1 VTALAES
8 FGRGAMTNHW
18 IDLKNSDVILV
29 MGSNAASNHPISFK
43 WVQRAV
49 DKGAVLLSVDPRF
62 TQTSS
67 KAHIYAPLRSGS
79 DIAFLGG
86 MIRYILEK
94 QLYFEQYVR
103 EYTNASYIVNP
114 AFKLAADN
122 GGVFSGLTETP
133 TGGKYDKTT
142 WTFVTGADGLPAK
155 DPSMKNPGCV
165 LALLKR
171 EYDRYDIK
179 TVSKVTGTPEDKLTA
194 VYEAYAKT
202 GVPDKAGTILY
213 AMGFTQ
219 HTVGVQNIRAM
230 SIIQMLLGNM
240 GVAGGGVNALRGES
254 NVQGSTD
261 HGLLFHI
268 FPGYLASPTASTPSL
283 SAYNAARVAAVKT
296 SDPLSASW
304 WTNYPKYMVSLIRSF
319 YGMNA
324 TPDEGYTY
332 LPKIDDGANYSW
344 LQIWDAAYKGKLKGV
359 FAWGQNPACSGAHA
373 NKVRK
378 GLGKLEWLVNV
389 NLFDNETGSFWRGPG
404 MVPAEIKTEVFMLPC
419 AASVEKEGSIT
430 NSGRWMQ
437 WRYKAV
443 NPPGE
448 ARPDGDII
456 NELFLRV
463 RELMEKE
470 NAVLK
475 EAFTKLTWE
484 YGPKDFVGK
493 LKGFDAHYVAKEING
508 YFLQDKVVND
518 KQYKKGDLVPS
529 FAMLQDDGST
539 SSGNWIYTQS
549 YNADGNNSAR
559 RDGKDASGIGL
570 FAKWAWS
577 WPVNRRII
585 YNRAAVDPKGQP
597 WAKMKPV
604 IRWAG
609 GKWVGDVPDGGFPP
623 LMNADG
629 SRNPEGKLPFIMK
642 KDGVASVFGP
652 GLADGPFPVHY
663 EPLECPVPE
672 NLLNPKQLISPVIR
686 RYDKPDVGSDVDVF
700 AGTCDPKYPILAT
713 TYRVT
718 EHWQTG
724 LMTRW
729 QPWLAEMQ
737 PSNFVEM
744 SEELAEM
751 KGIDNGD
758 RVKVSSARGE
768 IIAVAIV
775 TKRFKPFVVGDGL
788 ELHEV
793 GLPWHFGWRTTEEWK
808 SNDPSVSN
816 PEVYTFGDSA
826 NLLTA
831 TIGDPNTTIPES
843 KAFLVNVE
851 KVKGGWL

>member
-1 VTALAES
+1 
-8 FGRGAMTNHW
+8 MTNHW
-18 IDLKNSDVILV
+18 IDLKNSDVVLV

-43 WVQRAV
+43 WVQRAI
-49 DKGAVLLSVDPRF
+49 DSGAVLISVDPRF

-67 KAHIYAPLRSGS
+67 KAHIYASLRSGT

-86 MIRYILEK
+86 MIKYIIDNE
-94 QLYFEQYVR
+94 LYFSEYVR
-103 EYTNASYIVNP
+103 EYTNASYIVNTN
-114 AFKLAADN
+114 FKLAADN
-122 GGVFSGLTETP
+122 DGVFSGLTQTP
-133 TGGKYDKTT
+133 AGGKYDKST
-142 WTFVTGADGLPAK
+142 WAFVTGGDGLAMK
-155 DPSMKNPGCV
+155 DASLKNPQCV
-165 LALLKR
+165 FELLKK
-171 EYDRYDIK
+171 EYDRYDLK

-194 VYEAYAKT
+194 VYEAYAKS
-202 GVPDKAGTILY
+202 GASDKAGTIMY

-261 HGLLFHI
+261 HALLYHI
-268 FPGYLASPTASTPSL
+268 FPGYLAAPTASISSL
-283 SAYNAARVAAVKT
+283 SAYNAARVEAVKS

-319 YGMNA
+319 YGLNA
-324 TPDEGYTY
+324 TPEEGYAY
-332 LPKIDDGANYSW
+332 FPKIDDGVNYSW
-344 LQIWDAAYKGKLKGV
+344 LQIWDAAYKGDIKGA

-378 GLGKLEWLVNV
+378 GLAKLDWLVNV

-404 MVPAEIKTEVFMLPC
+404 MNPSEIKTEVFMLPC
-419 AASVEKEGSIT
+419 AASIEKEGSIT

-448 ARPDGDII
+448 AKPDGDII
-456 NELFLRV
+456 TELFLRV
-463 RELMEKE
+463 RDLMENE
-470 NAVLK
+470 GAVFK

-484 YGPKDFVGK
+484 YGPKDFLGK
-493 LKGFDAHYVAKEING
+493 LKGFNAHYVAKEING
-508 YFLQDKVVND
+508 YFLEDKVVND

-529 FAMLQDDGST
+529 FVMLQDDGST

-549 YNADGNNSAR
+549 YNGDGNNSAR
-559 RDGKDASGIGL
+559 RDNNDASGIGL

-585 YNRAAVDPKGQP
+585 YNRASVDPKGKP
-597 WAKMKPV
+597 WAKKKPV
-604 IRWAG
+604 IRWVG
-609 GKWVGDVPDGGFPP
+609 GKWVGDVPDGGYPP

-629 SRNPEGKLPFIMK
+629 SRNPGAKLPFIMK

-652 GLADGPFPVHY
+652 GLADGPLPVHY
-663 EPLECPVPE
+663 EPIECPVPS
-672 NLLNPKQLISPVIR
+672 NLLNPKQLINPAIR
-686 RYDKPDVGSDVDVF
+686 RYDRPEIGSDIDNL
-700 AGTCDPKYPILAT
+700 AETCDPKYPIVAT

-744 SEELAEM
+744 SEELADM
-751 KGIDNGD
+751 KNIENGD
-758 RVKVSSARGE
+758 QVKVSSARGE
-768 IIAVAIV
+768 IMAVAIV
-775 TKRFKPFVVGDGL
+775 TKRFKPFKVGDDIDV
-788 ELHEV
+788 HQV
-793 GLPWHFGWRTTEEWK
+793 GLPWHFGWRTTEEWQ
-808 SNDPSVSN
+808 NDDTVVSK

-826 NLLTA
+826 NLLTP
-831 TIGDPNTTIPES
+831 TIGDPNTSIPES

>member
-1 VTALAES
+1 
-8 FGRGAMTNHW
+8 MTNHW

-29 MGSNAASNHPISFK
+29 MGSNAAANHPISFK
-43 WVQRAV
+43 WVQRAI
-49 DKGAVLLSVDPRF
+49 DNGAVLISVDPRF

-94 QLYFEQYVR
+94 KLYFEEYVR
-103 EYTNASYIVNP
+103 EYTNASFVVNS

-122 GGVFSGLTETP
+122 DGVFSGLTETP
-133 TGGKYDKTT
+133 AGGKYDKAT
-142 WTFVTGADGLPAK
+142 WTFTAGGDGSPMK
-155 DPSMKNPGCV
+155 DRTLTNPRCV
-165 LALLKR
+165 LQLLKK
-171 EYDRYDIK
+171 EYDRYSLK
-179 TVSKVTGTPEDKLTA
+179 TVSQVTGTPEDKLVA
-194 VYEAYAKT
+194 VYEAYAKS
-202 GVPDKAGTILY
+202 GASDKAGTILY

-261 HGLLFHI
+261 YGLLYHI
-268 FPGYLASPTASTPSL
+268 LPGYLAAPTASLGTL
-283 SAYNAARVAAVKT
+283 ADYNQARINAAKP
-296 SDPLSASW
+296 SNPLSAGW
-304 WTNYPKYMVSLIRSF
+304 ATNYPKYMASLLRAH

-324 TPDEGYTY
+324 TLEEAYGY
-332 LPKIDDGANYSW
+332 LPKPDDGVNYSW

-359 FAWGQNPACSGAHA
+359 LAWGQNPACSGAHA

-378 GLGKLEWLVNV
+378 GLAKLEWLVNV

-404 MVPAEIKTEVFMLPC
+404 MNPADIKTEVFMLPC
-419 AASVEKEGSIT
+419 AASLEKEGSIT

-448 ARPDGDII
+448 AMADGEII
-456 NELFLRV
+456 SELFFKV
-463 RELMEKE
+463 REHMEKD
-470 NAVLK
+470 NAVMK
-475 EAFTKLTWE
+475 EAFTKLAWE
-484 YGPKDFVGK
+484 YGPKDYTGK
-493 LKGFDAHYVAKEING
+493 MKAFDTHYVAKEING
-508 YFLQDKVVND
+508 YFLADKVIKD
-518 KQYKKGDLVPS
+518 KEYKKGDLVPS
-529 FAMLQDDGST
+529 FVMLQDDGST
-539 SSGNWIYTQS
+539 SSGCWVYSQS

-559 RDGKDASGIGL
+559 RNNTDTSGIGL
-570 FAKWAWS
+570 FPKWAWS

-585 YNRAAVDPKGQP
+585 YNRASVNPAGKP
-597 WAKMKPV
+597 WAPAKPV
-604 IRWAG
+604 IRWSG
-609 GKWVGDVPDGGFPP
+609 DKWVGDVVDGNYPP
-623 LMNADG
+623 LKKADG
-629 SRNPEGKLPFIMK
+629 SQNPEGRLPFIMQK
-642 KDGVASVFGP
+642 EGVASIFGP

-663 EPLECPVPE
+663 EPVECPVPA

-686 RYDKPDVGSDVDVF
+686 RYDRPEIGSDVDVY

-724 LMTRW
+724 IMTRW

-737 PSNFVEM
+737 PGNFVEM

-751 KGIDNGD
+751 KGIDGGD
-758 RVKVSSARGE
+758 QVKVSSARGE
-768 IIAVAIV
+768 LLAVAIV
-775 TKRFKPFVVGDGL
+775 TKRFKPFKLGDNV
-788 ELHEV
+788 ELHQV
-793 GLPWHFGWRTTEEWK
+793 GIPWHFGWRTTEEGQ
-808 SNDPSVSN
+808 SSDPAVPK

-826 NLLTA
+826 NLLTS
-831 TIGDPNTTIPES
+831 TIGDPNTSIPES